1 MFVPYL
7 EARTIAGERRL
18 GTLDDGELRVL
29 RWEPLRERWKVPERQ
44 LGRHDPGCALAGPP
58 NDLG

>member
-1 MFVPYL
+1 VYL
-7 EARTIAGERRL
+7 LEHLVAGERRF
-18 GTLDDGELRVL
+18 GIRLDDGELRVL